1 MINLDEL
8 LRKIKIR
15 LEIDPDDNSKDSLF
29 EVLIEDAISYIK
41 RIAFLNE
48 NEVNENF
55 HSVIRKMVVFDF
67 RRQGVE
73 NLKTETAGSLQENFV
88 TEYPKDILDEITPY
102 RKIRV

>member
-1 MINLDEL
+1 MINLEEL

-15 LEIDPDDNSKDSLF
+15 LEIDSGDVSKDNLF

-41 RIAFLNE
+41 RITFLD
-48 NEVNENF
+48 EVNEDF
-55 HSVIRKMVVFDF
+55 HSVIRKMVVFDY

-73 NLKTETAGSLQENFV
+73 NLKSETAGSLQESFV